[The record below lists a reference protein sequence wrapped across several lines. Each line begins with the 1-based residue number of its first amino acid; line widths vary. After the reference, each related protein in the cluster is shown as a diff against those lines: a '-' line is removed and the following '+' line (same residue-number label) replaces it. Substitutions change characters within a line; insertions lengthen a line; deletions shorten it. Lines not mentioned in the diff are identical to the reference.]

1 MLTLTL
7 SFGIVVSIILLG
19 VTGLSAGGFITSG
32 YVALVLDQ
40 PGTLFMLSLI
50 TVLTWGVVSLLSQVL
65 FLYGP
70 RRFGVAI
77 LVALVLSAA
86 LELMRPTFGPLG
98 LEWRSVGYIVP
109 GLIANQFDRQGFVPT
124 AIMLLI
130 AAPIVRV
137 LAMVLI
143 RW

>member
-1 MLTLTL
+1 MLMLTLSL
-7 SFGIVVSIILLG
+7 GIVVSIILLG

-50 TVLTWGVVSLLSQVL
+50 TMLTWGVVSLLSQVL

-70 RRFGVAI
+70 RRFGMAI
-77 LVALVLSAA
+77 LVALVLSAG
-86 LELMRPTFGPLG
+86 LELIRPTFGPLG
-98 LEWRSVGYIVP
+98 LEWRSIGYIVP